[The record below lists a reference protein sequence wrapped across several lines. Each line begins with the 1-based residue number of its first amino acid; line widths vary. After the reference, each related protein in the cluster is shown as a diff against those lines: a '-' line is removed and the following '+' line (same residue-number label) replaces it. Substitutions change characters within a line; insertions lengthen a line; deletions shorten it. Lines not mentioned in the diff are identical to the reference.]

1 MIMKIAMFGG
11 SFDPVHKDHIS
22 LVKVMA
28 DTFELDRVYIFPAAC
43 NPFKDK
49 TGASDVHRLE
59 MCRLAFGVDSRFV
72 VSDFEI
78 FRGGKSYTVNTLEF
92 LKSQYPDDQIYLIT
106 GADAFITLSKWYEAE
121 RIFSIAHILTVVRD
135 DDDIDAIKAKACEY
149 TAFGASCSFIDTPIG
164 EISSTQIRE
173 MIHNGE
179 DASLCLTSEVYDY
192 IKENRLYGYEH

>member
-1 MIMKIAMFGG
+1 MFGG
-11 SFDPVHKDHIS
+11 SFDPVHNDHIK
-22 LVKVMA
+22 LCETMIDTCRLDKV
-28 DTFELDRVYIFPAAC
+28 VVFPAAC
-43 NPFKDK
+43 SPFKSGTQTEDL
-49 TGASDVHRLE
+49 HRLK
-59 MCRLAFGVDSRFV
+59 MCKIAFENIDKVE
-72 VSDFEI
+72 VSNFEI
-78 FRGGKSYTVNTLEF
+78 QRGGKSYTVDTLEF
-92 LKSQYPDDQIYLIT
+92 LKEQYKDSELYLIT
-106 GADAFITLSKWYEAE
+106 GADAFITLSKWYESE